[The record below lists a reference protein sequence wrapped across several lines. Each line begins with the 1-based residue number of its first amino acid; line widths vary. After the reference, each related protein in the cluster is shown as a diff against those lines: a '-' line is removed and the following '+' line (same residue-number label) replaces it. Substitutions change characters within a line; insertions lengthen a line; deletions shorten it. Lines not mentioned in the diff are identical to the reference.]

1 MGASASESA
10 GSLLGKLGL
19 AAAEPRDGAGNG
31 AGKVGMWIFL
41 ATDAM
46 GFGGMW
52 AAYGVLRARAVAWPD
67 PAERL
72 AIPLAAAMTLALLT
86 SSLTV
91 LLALAAARVG
101 RASAARGWLALSVL
115 CGVAFLAG
123 QGIEYQRLL
132 TETPRMGLAS
142 DLYASTFYAITG
154 FHGLHVLAGLLI
166 LGVLAARGGL
176 AVRGPRAPL
185 RPSTL
190 EVAALFW
197 HFVDLAWVP
206 IFTFLYLVPAR

>member
-10 GSLLGKLGL
+10 GSLLGKLRVPAG
-19 AAAEPRDGAGNG
+19 EPRDAAANG

-46 GFGGMW
+46 GFAGMW
-52 AAYGVLRARAVAWPD
+52 AAYGVLRARALTWPD
-67 PAERL
+67 PADRL

-115 CGVAFLAG
+115 CGLGFLGG
-123 QGIEYQRLL
+123 QAVEYRRLL
-132 TETPRMGLAS
+132 QGTPRMGLTT

-154 FHGLHVLAGLLI
+154 FHGLHVLVGLLI
-166 LGVLAARGGL
+166 LLGVAARG
-176 AVRGPRAPL
+176 RRAPL
-185 RPSTL
+185 WPSTL

-197 HFVDLAWVP
+197 HFVDFAWVP

>member
-1 MGASASESA
+1 MGASASDSA
-10 GSLLGKLGL
+10 GSLLGKIGV
-19 AAAEPRDGAGNG
+19 AAAGARDRAGNG
-31 AGKVGMWIFL
+31 AGKVGMWVFL

-72 AIPLAAAMTLALLT
+72 AVPLAAAMTLVLLT

-91 LLALAAARVG
+91 LLALGAARVG
-101 RASAARGWLALSVL
+101 RAAAARGWLALSAL
-115 CGVAFLAG
+115 LGVGFLAG
-123 QGIEYQRLL
+123 QAIEYRRLL
-132 TETPRMGLAS
+132 LEAPRMGLSS
-142 DLYASTFYAITG
+142 DLYASTFYLITG
-154 FHGLHVLAGLLI
+154 FHALHVLAGLLI
-166 LGVLAARGGL
+166 LLGLAARG
-176 AVRGPRAPL
+176 RRAPL

-197 HFVDLAWVP
+197 HFVDFAWVP
-206 IFTFLYLVPAR
+206 IFTFIYLLPAR

>member
-1 MGASASESA
+1 MGASASDST
-10 GSLLGKLGL
+10 GSLLGKLGV
-19 AAAEPRDGAGNG
+19 AAAEPRDTAASG

-52 AAYGVLRARAVAWPD
+52 AAYGVLRARAVSWPD

-72 AIPLAAAMTLALLT
+72 AVPLAAAMTLALLT

-91 LLALAAARVG
+91 LLALAAARIG
-101 RASAARGWLALSVL
+101 RASAARGWLGLSVL
-115 CGVAFLAG
+115 CGLGFLGGQAF
-123 QGIEYQRLL
+123 EYRRLL
-132 TETPRMGLAS
+132 DETPRMGLSS

-154 FHGLHVLAGLLI
+154 FHGLHVLVGLLI
-166 LGVLAARGGL
+166 LLGL
-176 AVRGPRAPL
+176 ATRGRRVPL

-190 EVAALFW
+190 ETAALFW
-197 HFVDLAWVP
+197 HFVDFAWVP

>member
-1 MGASASESA
+1 MSASASDSA
-10 GSLLGKLGL
+10 RSLLGKLGV
-19 AAAEPRDGAGNG
+19 ASAEPRDAAAVG

-52 AAYGVLRARAVAWPD
+52 IAYGVLRARAAVWPD
-67 PAERL
+67 PGDRL

-101 RASAARGWLALSVL
+101 RAAAARGWLLLSVL
-115 CGVAFLAG
+115 CGLGFLGG
-123 QGIEYQRLL
+123 QAAEYQHLL
-132 TETPRMGLAS
+132 GGPAHMGLTT
-142 DLYASTFYAITG
+142 DLFASTFYAVTG
-154 FHGLHVLAGLLI
+154 FHGLHVL
-166 LGVLAARGGL
+166 VGL
-176 AVRGPRAPL
+176 AILSVVAMRGRRAPL

-206 IFTFLYLVPAR
+206 IFTFVYLLPGR

>member
-1 MGASASESA
+1 MGASGSESA
-10 GSLLGKLGL
+10 GSLLGKLGV
-19 AAAEPRDGAGNG
+19 AAAEPLDTASSG
-31 AGKVGMWIFL
+31 AGKIGMWIFL
-41 ATDAM
+41 ASDAM

-52 AAYGVLRARAVAWPD
+52 AAYGVLRARALTWPD

-72 AIPLAAAMTLALLT
+72 AVPLAAAMTLALLT

-91 LLALAAARVG
+91 SLAVAAARVG

-115 CGVAFLAG
+115 CGLGFLAG
-123 QGIEYQRLL
+123 QAVEYRHLL
-132 TETPRMGLAS
+132 LGTPRMGLTT
-142 DLYASTFYAITG
+142 DVYASTFYAITG

-166 LGVLAARGGL
+166 LIGVSARG
-176 AVRGPRAPL
+176 RRAPL
-185 RPSTL
+185 WPSTL

-197 HFVDLAWVP
+197 HFVDFAWVP

>member
-1 MGASASESA
+1 MSASASNSS
-10 GSLLGKLGL
+10 GSLLGKIGV
-19 AAAEPRDGAGNG
+19 AAAGPRDSAGSG
-31 AGKVGMWIFL
+31 AGKVGIWIFL

-67 PAERL
+67 PSERL
-72 AIPLAAAMTLALLT
+72 AVPLASAMTLALLT

-91 LLALAAARVG
+91 LLALGAARVG
-101 RASAARGWLALSVL
+101 RAAAARGWLALSVL
-115 CGVAFLAG
+115 FGGGFLAG
-123 QGIEYQRLL
+123 QALEYRRLL
-132 TETPRMGLAS
+132 QEAPSMGLSS

-154 FHGLHVLAGLLI
+154 FHGLHVLVGLLI
-166 LGVLAARGGL
+166 LLGLAARG
-176 AVRGPRAPL
+176 RRAPL

-197 HFVDLAWVP
+197 HFVDFAWVP
-206 IFTFLYLVPAR
+206 IFTFIYLLPAR